1 MLNVEVKKRKLTS
14 IKGGGQKVR
23 KLLTNVWSKTILVG
37 GRPVNSVHERFIIPL
52 RCFLWRGQY
61 FFVIHPLYDLFHALQ
76 GKLRPQISK
85 SATFFHRWRFSV
97 IQEFKQNVSGSNPA
111 KRSRKLYKPN
121 RSQIISIKEPNVK
134 MKNRRPRPRPPVK
147 TSYNGTS
154 GSEEVKHHPDRHHCH
169 HCHHYQVW
177 ESSMES
183 IESSS
188 AFTLKVKNTKN
199 HKNQI

>member
-1 MLNVEVKKRKLTS
+1 MHC
-14 IKGGGQKVR
+14 KGSFS
-23 KLLTNVWSKTILVG
+23 WSG
-37 GRPVNSVHERFIIPL
+37 SPH
-52 RCFLWRGQY
+52 
-61 FFVIHPLYDLFHALQ
+61 
-76 GKLRPQISK
+76 ISK
-85 SATFFHRWRFSV
+85 SATFFTAEGFPRFSV

-121 RSQIISIKEPNVK
+121 RFQIISIKEANVK
-134 MKNRRPRPRPPVK
+134 MRNRRPRPRPPVK

-199 HKNQI
+199 HKNQIQFDRYYNVANLDVPLNRNFVFVDCFLTILHHL

>member
-1 MLNVEVKKRKLTS
+1 MSDSSSLSDVSFGEVS
-14 IKGGGQKVR
+14 IYFWQLIRCMIYSMRCKGSFVPKSPNPQ
-23 KLLTNVWSKTILVG
+23 L
-37 GRPVNSVHERFIIPL
+37 
-52 RCFLWRGQY
+52 
-61 FFVIHPLYDLFHALQ
+61 FFTAEGFP
-76 GKLRPQISK
+76 
-85 SATFFHRWRFSV
+85 RFSV

-121 RSQIISIKEPNVK
+121 RFQISIKEPNVK

-169 HCHHYQVW
+169 HYQVW

>member
-1 MLNVEVKKRKLTS
+1 M
-14 IKGGGQKVR
+14 
-23 KLLTNVWSKTILVG
+23 TNVLSKTILIG

-61 FFVIHPLYDLFHALQ
+61 LFLATHPLYDLFHALQ
-76 GKLRPQISK
+76 GKLCPPISK
-85 SATFFHRWRFSV
+85 SATFCTAEGFPRFSV

-121 RSQIISIKEPNVK
+121 RFQIISIKEPTVK

-169 HCHHYQVW
+169 HYQVW

-188 AFTLKVKNTKN
+188 AFTLKVKK
-199 HKNQI
+199 HEKSQISNLIRQIL

>member
-1 MLNVEVKKRKLTS
+1 MFPLER
-14 IKGGGQKVR
+14 
-23 KLLTNVWSKTILVG
+23 
-37 GRPVNSVHERFIIPL
+37 SVFIFI
-52 RCFLWRGQY
+52 
-61 FFVIHPLYDLFHALQ
+61 IHPLYDLFHALQ
-76 GKLRPQISK
+76 GKLCPQISK

-121 RSQIISIKEPNVK
+121 RSQIISIKDPNVK
-134 MKNRRPRPRPPVK
+134 MRNRRPRPRPPVK

-169 HCHHYQVW
+169 HYQVW

-188 AFTLKVKNTKN
+188 AFTLKVKKHEKSQESNLIW
-199 HKNQI
+199 QIL